1 MDVLGAAMRGQVGN
15 GRVRFGMS
23 GCVDVRNGEE
33 RAERPVRSATA
44 SHAVIGMGNA
54 WTAKDG

>member
-1 MDVLGAAMRGQVGN
+1 MRGQVGN